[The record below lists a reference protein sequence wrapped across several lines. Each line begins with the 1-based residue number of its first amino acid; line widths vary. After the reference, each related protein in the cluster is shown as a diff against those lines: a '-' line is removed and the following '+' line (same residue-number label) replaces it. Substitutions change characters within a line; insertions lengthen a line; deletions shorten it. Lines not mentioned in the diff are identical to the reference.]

1 MTSSG
6 GSILIVINNKGIAV
20 STPIESKTAKRRILI
35 QKFKSSHFKPAI
47 LLRSSPTRPDYVVQ
61 ASTTSPRA
69 ARCANRPHAG
79 RTVLQRAGRSNP
91 AASYSG
97 RNGFDDQAKPVT
109 KMKRLVPIS
118 VKEKLPPS
126 GKWVIA
132 FTPSSRTVAFYEDGC
147 WRDVIHRVIL
157 ENVIGW
163 LAAPAAEI

>member
-6 GSILIVINNKGIAV
+6 RSILIVIDNTEIVV
-20 STPIESKTAKRRILI
+20 STSIESKTAKKRILI
-35 QKFKSSHFKPAI
+35 QQFKSSRFKPAI
-47 LLRSSPTRPDYVVQ
+47 LLRSSPTGPDYVIQ
-61 ASTTSPRA
+61 AATTSPRA
-69 ARCANRPHAG
+69 ARCANRPHPG
-79 RTVLQRAGRSNP
+79 RTVLQRAVRSNP
-91 AASYSG
+91 AASYSR

-157 ENVIGW
+157 EDVIGW
-163 LAAPAAEI
+163 LAAPPVEM